1 MLLLLVEMK
10 NLKNI
15 EVSILSASVDEKWYP
30 EIMVNKLTVFYY
42 VNLFLDNKM
51 VVVVFLSKF
60 LDENILN

>member
-42 VNLFLDNKM
+42 VNLFLNNKM